1 MQDERKLTMS
11 KQTNK
16 YLFTITHYDSDP
28 DRVATPLVLANNA
41 LAAGGDVLV
50 WLTVDGANLGKRG
63 SADGLIPKSF
73 PPVAKLLET
82 FTENG
87 GRIGVCPP
95 CGKTHGV
102 TEDNMIPS
110 GEWMGAQAVLA
121 AAEERQTF
129 SF

>member
-1 MQDERKLTMS
+1 MTN
-11 KQTNK
+11 KQSK
-16 YLFTITHYDSDP
+16 YLFTVTHFEGEP

-41 LAAGGDVLV
+41 LAAGADVLL
-50 WLTVDGANLGKRG
+50 WLTVEGANLGKRG
-63 SADGLIPKSF
+63 SADGIIPKSF
-73 PPVAKLLET
+73 PPVAELLKI

-102 TEDNMIPS
+102 TNENMLPNA
-110 GEWMGAQAVLA
+110 EWMGAAAVLLA
-121 AAEERQTF
+121 GQDRQVF